1 MTNKKPSRRDL
12 LRVIASVQQMI
23 GEARGAHANDRDPE
37 AFERAQTLLARAMDI
52 CDEARQYDAPG
63 PVHVVDLTPYGSRV
77 WMEFSAF
84 SGPFFYRGQNSE
96 QEIRSPSR
104 KTWDAFEVW
113 HREVIGK

>member
-1 MTNKKPSRRDL
+1 MKDKKPSRRDL
-12 LRVIASVQQMI
+12 LRVIAVVQQLI

-84 SGPFFYRGQNSE
+84 SGPFFFLGQYSE
-96 QEIRSPSR
+96 KEIDNPSAN
-104 KTWDAFEVW
+104 TWRAYEKW
-113 HREVIGK
+113 HRETKP